1 MIIGS
6 GPIIIGQACEFDY
19 SGTQACKALRKR
31 MSKINKVLAFG
42 SGPIITG
49 QEAIAGRL
57 ADVGQP
63 TRRIQPTRQIQ
74 PTQRAQPTRQMQPKR
89 WILGENAWK
98 LGVEG

>member
-42 SGPIITG
+42 SGPIIIG

-57 ADVGQP
+57 ADVG
-63 TRRIQPTRQIQ
+63 QPTRQIQ

-89 WILGENAWK
+89 WILGKNAWK
-98 LGVEG
+98 LGFALVG